1 MHKAKLPLF
10 KVSLL
15 ILVWSGSAVT
25 QELVTYSAEYQ
36 ATASGLSATAQRS
49 LQQDNESQYILENS
63 MEVSIA
69 GTRIGSVEESSRFN
83 WINDKLQPNAYRY
96 SQSGIASKQE
106 QVRFDW
112 ENNIATSTED
122 DDSWEHPLFPSVVDK
137 LSYQLLLRLELQRT
151 DNTEIEFQ
159 VIDTDE
165 VETHLYRVSGTELTE
180 TSLGLLNTLKIERVR
195 EGNSNRSTI
204 FWLASDWDMLLVRF
218 LQTDSAGSETELLL
232 QQAVVAGQ
240 QLTALP

>member
-1 MHKAKLPLF
+1 MHKANLPLF
-10 KVSLL
+10 KVLL
-15 ILVWSGSAVT
+15 LALAWSGTAVT

-63 MEVSIA
+63 IEVRIA
-69 GTRIGSVEESSRFN
+69 GARLGSVAETSRFN
-83 WINDKLQPNAYRY
+83 WIDDKLQPDAYRY
-96 SQSGIASKQE
+96 TQSGISRKRE
-106 QVRFDW
+106 RVSFDW

-122 DDSWEHPLFPSVVDK
+122 DDSWEHPLLPGVVDK
-137 LSYQLLLRLELQRT
+137 LSYQLLLRLELQHT
-151 DNTEIEFQ
+151 DNTEFEFQ

-165 VETHLYRVSGTELTE
+165 VETHLYRVSGTEQTE
-180 TSLGLLNTLKIERVR
+180 TSLGLLNTLKVERVR
-195 EGNSNRSTI
+195 EGNSNRSTT

-218 LQTDSAGSETELLL
+218 LQTDSSGSETELIL